1 MQEDQHHWKYN
12 NFFGL
17 NAGYANTTG
26 SCNNMIGRGAGQC
39 ATVTGQH
46 NNFLGTYAGK
56 CASGSGCHNNFFG
69 CCAGYCNTT
78 GGNNNFI
85 GNSAGCFNTT
95 GNQNNFIGVGAGL
108 SNTTGTNNNFLGRR
122 AGCNNTTGCNN
133 IAIGLNAGQTTGTP
147 SGLINLTTSDNCIIM
162 GNANHSCAAIQV
174 AWTVISDIRDKCVYG
189 DVPHGRGFLQNIN
202 PIKYSFKNRETNE
215 VTDERVRYGFSAQE
229 VAELEGDETIIASKS
244 NIDKWGVTHEH
255 LLPVLVNAI
264 KELDVENQ
272 ELKERL
278 SSLEEKV
285 NSLLNN

>member
-1 MQEDQHHWKYN
+1 
-12 NFFGL
+12 
-17 NAGYANTTG
+17 
-26 SCNNMIGRGAGQC
+26 
-39 ATVTGQH
+39 
-46 NNFLGTYAGK
+46 
-56 CASGSGCHNNFFG
+56 
-69 CCAGYCNTT
+69 
-78 GGNNNFI
+78 
-85 GNSAGCFNTT
+85 
-95 GNQNNFIGVGAGL
+95 
-108 SNTTGTNNNFLGRR
+108 
-122 AGCNNTTGCNN
+122 
-133 IAIGLNAGQTTGTP
+133 
-147 SGLINLTTSDNCIIM
+147 LINLTTSSNCIVM
-162 GNANHSCAAIQV
+162 GNADHSCAAIQV

-244 NIDKWGVTHEH
+244 NIDKWGVTHEY

>member
-1 MQEDQHHWKYN
+1 
-12 NFFGL
+12 
-17 NAGYANTTG
+17 
-26 SCNNMIGRGAGQC
+26 
-39 ATVTGQH
+39 
-46 NNFLGTYAGK
+46 
-56 CASGSGCHNNFFG
+56 
-69 CCAGYCNTT
+69 
-78 GGNNNFI
+78 
-85 GNSAGCFNTT
+85 
-95 GNQNNFIGVGAGL
+95 
-108 SNTTGTNNNFLGRR
+108 
-122 AGCNNTTGCNN
+122 
-133 IAIGLNAGQTTGTP
+133 
-147 SGLINLTTSDNCIIM
+147 LINLTTSDNCIIM
-162 GNANHSCAAIQV
+162 GNSNHSCAAIQV